1 MAFNSPNSEWKLSAQ
16 RVNGG
21 VVPWSP
27 EAGKVLGTKAQIQ
40 FSAGSLSLNDVPA
53 TNVLIEGSI
62 DNDRVTLT
70 NPGADIARGTLTG
83 NAQRNA
89 DGSWQV
95 ENLRMADIRLQ
106 SEKSLTDFFAP
117 LRSVPSL
124 QIGRP
129 EVIDA
134 RLQGPDWAV
143 TDLDLSL
150 RNMTFSKDDWQTQ
163 EGKLSMNASEFIYG
177 SLHLFD
183 PIINAEFPQGVAL
196 RQFTSRWE
204 GVWSERQET
213 GNATGKR

>member
-1 MAFNSPNSEWKLSAQ
+1 METERAA
-16 RVNGG
+16 VNGG

-70 NPGADIARGTLTG
+70 NLGADIARGTLTG

-106 SEKSLTDFFAP
+106 SEKSLTNFFAP

-124 QIGRP
+124 QIGRL

-183 PIINAEFPQGVAL
+183 PIINAEF
-196 RQFTSRWE
+196 SR
-204 GVWSERQET
+204 R
-213 GNATGKR
+213 A

>member
-1 MAFNSPNSEWKLSAQ
+1 METERAAGKWRRGS
-16 RVNGG
+16 
-21 VVPWSP
+21 WSP

-70 NPGADIARGTLTG
+70 NLGADIARGTLTG

-124 QIGRP
+124 QIGRL
-129 EVIDA
+129 EVIRCSFA
-134 RLQGPDWAV
+134 RSGLGGDRPRSQLAQHDLQ
-143 TDLDLSL
+143 
-150 RNMTFSKDDWQTQ
+150 
-163 EGKLSMNASEFIYG
+163 
-177 SLHLFD
+177 
-183 PIINAEFPQGVAL
+183 
-196 RQFTSRWE
+196 
-204 GVWSERQET
+204 
-213 GNATGKR
+213 

>member
-1 MAFNSPNSEWKLSAQ
+1 
-16 RVNGG
+16 
-21 VVPWSP
+21 
-27 EAGKVLGTKAQIQ
+27 
-40 FSAGSLSLNDVPA
+40 
-53 TNVLIEGSI
+53 
-62 DNDRVTLT
+62 
-70 NPGADIARGTLTG
+70 
-83 NAQRNA
+83 
-89 DGSWQV
+89 
-95 ENLRMADIRLQ
+95 MADIRLQ

-124 QIGRP
+124 QIGR

-143 TDLDLSL
+143 TDLNLSL

-183 PIINAEFPQGVAL
+183 PIINAEFSPQGVAL

-204 GVWSERQET
+204 GGMVRTS
-213 GNATGKR
+213 GNWLRDGKRHP

>member
-1 MAFNSPNSEWKLSAQ
+1 
-16 RVNGG
+16 
-21 VVPWSP
+21 
-27 EAGKVLGTKAQIQ
+27 
-40 FSAGSLSLNDVPA
+40 
-53 TNVLIEGSI
+53 
-62 DNDRVTLT
+62 
-70 NPGADIARGTLTG
+70 
-83 NAQRNA
+83 
-89 DGSWQV
+89 
-95 ENLRMADIRLQ
+95 MADIRLQ

-124 QIGRP
+124 QIGRL

-163 EGKLSMNASEFIYG
+163 EGKLSMNASEFIHG

-183 PIINAEFPQGVAL
+183 PIINAEFSPQGVAL

-204 GVWSERQET
+204 GAWSERQGT
-213 GNATGKR
+213 GCVTGKC